1 MKERVALS
9 QRNQRE
15 GQKLEALLRMREV
28 KTIPEPP
35 CEGCTAEIN
44 VAVYLR

>member
-9 QRNQRE
+9 QPNQRE

-28 KTIPEPP
+28 KIIPEPS
-35 CEGCTAEIN
+35 CEGCAAEIN

>member
-35 CEGCTAEIN
+35 CEGCTEEIN

>member
-15 GQKLEALLRMREV
+15 GQKLEAFLRMREV

>member
-15 GQKLEALLRMREV
+15 ERQLEALLRMREV

-35 CEGCTAEIN
+35 CEGCVTEIN
-44 VAVYLR
+44 MAVYLR

>member
-35 CEGCTAEIN
+35 CEDCTAEIN